1 MYTGCIPLGISNFG
15 FYGKVS
21 NHLLIQLLL
30 LWLLLFTQG
39 TNFDWLKRK
48 IIVTQEGK
56 QHILKHFAGKEIV
69 PVQSE
74 MRPSEGTISW
84 MLIQVHWVSVQ
95 YHRFA
100 YISSTKLHFYAC
112 LFEVITIIFSSLL
125 FCLVKVIL
133 IYVCLF
139 YIQVLSII
147 CLIKY
152 KLKIFCR
159 TWMQGKRTT

>member
-1 MYTGCIPLGISNFG
+1 MGISNFG